1 LVLLFHRPCA
11 RAVDELALLFTGSPA
26 PPTAQETFKSET
38 TTEVDEG
45 NGDDDGEE
53 EECEVPTKDDVPASS
68 HIPPSLDPS
77 FTSPGDPSGHSIHP
91 SLRDPNALGLP
102 HPLFT
107 IEQLGV
113 DRRLIVNRK
122 RQLKMYRVWMQG
134 KFQRTETNPLPL
146 VMEPDKSH
154 P

>member
-1 LVLLFHRPCA
+1 MLLFHRPCA
-11 RAVDELALLFTGSPA
+11 HAVDELALLFTGSPA
-26 PPTAQETFKSET
+26 PPTARETLESGT
-38 TTEVDEG
+38 TSEVDEG
-45 NGDDDGEE
+45 NGDGEE
-53 EECEVPTKDDVPASS
+53 EEEECVVPAKDDLPASS

-91 SLRDPNALGLP
+91 SLRDPNALELP

-134 KFQRTETNPLPL
+134 KFQRTETGALPL
-146 VMEPDKSH
+146 VTKPRNS
-154 P
+154 PP